1 MFCSPKLRVFLWLF
15 MAASLSLAGFA
26 QTYTVTDLGTLRPG
40 SARVH
45 GINSAGQTVGAS
57 GFPHGADTR
66 AFFWQRQGGMRD
78 LGTLPGGDYS
88 AAFGINDSG
97 QVAGTSNIAD
107 GMHAFIWSSATGL
120 RDLGTLPGTNASQAF
135 AINNQ
140 GQVAGS
146 SGTHA
151 AIWSNN
157 GAVQDLGTLG
167 GPSSEAHGINNL
179 GAAVGFSDTPS
190 GAQHAFI
197 WTNGNMQDLGTLPGD
212 TSSRADFMNDAGL
225 VVGASEGN
233 GGVRAFV
240 WSQQTGMQ
248 PLDSLSGSSYGEAFG
263 VNAGGQIAGQE
274 GSSLGTRAVLWNS
287 SGSIVDLNEVVSGL
301 PASIVLTGAF
311 GINDKGQII
320 AFGVNIANGN
330 RHQPATMDSHLHSG
344 PVRVFLLTPQ

>member
-1 MFCSPKLRVFLWLF
+1 MFCSSRLQVFFWLL
-15 MAASLSLAGFA
+15 MAASLPLAGFA
-26 QTYTVTDLGTLRPG
+26 QTYTATDLGTLRPG

-45 GINSAGQTVGAS
+45 GINSEGQAVGAS
-57 GFPHGADTR
+57 GFPHGADTH

-97 QVAGTSNIAD
+97 QVAGTSNTGD
-107 GMHAFIWSSATGL
+107 SMHAFTWSSATGL

-151 AIWSNN
+151 AVWSN
-157 GAVQDLGTLG
+157 GAIQDLGTLG
-167 GPSSEAHGINNL
+167 GTSSEVHGINNL
-179 GAAVGFSDTPS
+179 GVAAGFSDTPS
-190 GAQHAFI
+190 GSQHAFV
-197 WTNGNMQDLGTLPGD
+197 WTNGNMQDLGALPGD
-212 TSSRADFMNDAGL
+212 TSSRADFINDAGL
-225 VVGASEGN
+225 VVGASEGS
-233 GGVRAFV
+233 GGVRGFV

-248 PLDSLSGSSYGEAFG
+248 PLASLSGSSYGEAFG
-263 VNAGGQIAGQE
+263 INAGGQIVGEE

-301 PASIVLTGAF
+301 PAQVVLTGAF
-311 GINDKGQII
+311 GINDKGQIV
-320 AFGVNIANGN
+320 AFGVNIPNGN